1 MRMCVWFPSLG
12 ERLLF
17 REDVIITECGEQFW
31 ELDERIPVRY
41 KELQLVYELYPMI
54 ISARKHFGDRVER
67 DRLVCLGGNKETVC
81 VSPFFTKD
89 NFIGHLGRICMED
102 LKVEDLFN
110 APKPLLDEMLMQMA
124 AEEGVSDGSFR
135 DALSGTYQGRLRNF
149 ELEMAARAQV
159 PEDASVCF
167 DLDHNVDARPRIAV
181 DKLFT
186 MIGHGM
192 VWNTKLARPA
202 HALEHLEFNCVP
214 VWHDDAEVVQAP
226 MAHLF
231 HGDQIAAANWK
242 RMAGNALHLQS
253 WGSFLCF
260 ALANITRRSQLGFNG
275 LPIMIVDSQD
285 GEDSTPECGFPGST
299 NVDPQEADEQSAG
312 PLLPE
317 TSPLLGQALWDKPA
331 LGTCPRYKP
340 ALGTGPRGCQSDYD
354 MTPEGDLAA
363 GMPSDEVRR
372 HEQDWASIEEGRP
385 AGNRASGSGSS
396 STNRQSDLQDFLAC
410 CDERPWLEM
419 GASQDAAEMGSMG
432 LGFGPEGSLG
442 SLPFFDN
449 EQPRQPRDTVR
460 GDLPPV
466 PAFGRCASSASFEEA
481 LGQPDQEVRFPDTLA
496 EEDSLM
502 DELEPESQPEA
513 SGDSASLELEPES

>member
-31 ELDERIPVRY
+31 EWDERIPVRY

-181 DKLFT
+181 AKLFT

-231 HGDQIAAANWK
+231 HGDQITPANWK

-331 LGTCPRYKP
+331 LGT
-340 ALGTGPRGCQSDYD
+340 GPRGCQSDYD

-385 AGNRASGSGSS
+385 AGNRASGSG
-396 STNRQSDLQDFLAC
+396 
-410 CDERPWLEM
+410 
-419 GASQDAAEMGSMG
+419 
-432 LGFGPEGSLG
+432 
-442 SLPFFDN
+442 
-449 EQPRQPRDTVR
+449 
-460 GDLPPV
+460 DLPPV

-481 LGQPDQEVRFPDTLA
+481 LGQPDQEVRVPDTLA

>member
-31 ELDERIPVRY
+31 ELDEPIPVRY

-124 AEEGVSDGSFR
+124 AEEGVSDCSFR

-149 ELEMAARAQV
+149 ELEMATQAPV

-167 DLDHNVDARPRIAV
+167 DLDHNVDARPRIGV
-181 DKLFT
+181 GKLFT

-231 HGDQIAAANWK
+231 HGDQIAPANWK
-242 RMAGNALHLQS
+242 RMGGNALHLQS

-285 GEDSTPECGFPGST
+285 DEDSTPDCGFPGST

-331 LGTCPRYKP
+331 LGTCPRDKP

-385 AGNRASGSGSS
+385 AGNRASGSGSK
-396 STNRQSDLQDFLAC
+396 
-410 CDERPWLEM
+410 RPWLEM

>member
-31 ELDERIPVRY
+31 ELDEPIPVRY

-181 DKLFT
+181 DKLMT

-231 HGDQIAAANWK
+231 HGDQIAPANWK

-331 LGTCPRYKP
+331 LGT
-340 ALGTGPRGCQSDYD
+340 GPRGCQSDYD

-385 AGNRASGSGSS
+385 AGNRASGSG
-396 STNRQSDLQDFLAC
+396 
-410 CDERPWLEM
+410 
-419 GASQDAAEMGSMG
+419 
-432 LGFGPEGSLG
+432 
-442 SLPFFDN
+442 
-449 EQPRQPRDTVR
+449 
-460 GDLPPV
+460 DLPPV

-481 LGQPDQEVRFPDTLA
+481 LGQPDQEVRVPDTLA